1 MPTHTTICMYGR
13 LDHRGYDLDD
23 DDLEEEEF
31 EGKEMRSFSVFDFT
45 TAYPEYNKIFYDNI
59 TRGIIDGK
67 YKS

>member
-1 MPTHTTICMYGR
+1 MYGR

-59 TRGIIDGK
+59 IKGLIDGK